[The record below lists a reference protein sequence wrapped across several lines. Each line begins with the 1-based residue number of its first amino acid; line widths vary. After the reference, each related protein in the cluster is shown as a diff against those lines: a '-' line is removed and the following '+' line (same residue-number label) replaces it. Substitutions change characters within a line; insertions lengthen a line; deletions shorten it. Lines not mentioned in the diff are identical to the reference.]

1 MKDFSDKNFSGINLN
16 ELNMDE
22 LKKAESAVL
31 ELSAQIKWQIR
42 QRKRLQNLY
51 STMSKNE

>member
-16 ELNMDE
+16 ELSMDE

-31 ELSAQIKWQIR
+31 ELSAQIKLQIR

>member
-16 ELNMDE
+16 ELSMDE
-22 LKKAESAVL
+22 LKKAESVVL
-31 ELSAQIKWQIR
+31 ELSAQINWQIR

-51 STMSKNE
+51 SAMSKNE

>member
-16 ELNMDE
+16 ELSMDE

>member
-16 ELNMDE
+16 ELSMDE

-31 ELSAQIKWQIR
+31 ELSAQINWQIR

-51 STMSKNE
+51 SAMPKNE

>member
-16 ELNMDE
+16 ELSIDE
-22 LKKAESAVL
+22 LKQAESVVL
-31 ELSAQIKWQIR
+31 ELSAQINWQIR

-51 STMSKNE
+51 SAFSKTE